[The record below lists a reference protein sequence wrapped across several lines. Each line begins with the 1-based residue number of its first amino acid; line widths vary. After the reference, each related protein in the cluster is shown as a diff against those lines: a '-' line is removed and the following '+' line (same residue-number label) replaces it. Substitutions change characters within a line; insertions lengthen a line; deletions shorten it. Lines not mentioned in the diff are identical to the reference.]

1 MKLLNHMTGGQD
13 LKPCV
18 FVIANEHIPK
28 EAMTVSTTAHMG
40 KADPVHYF
48 TLGPATT
55 ISAETYDCPILYI
68 GAGGSG
74 EFLLGEQETL
84 RLRRRGERIRVYR
97 NLIKWRKGDFNEQ
110 FTESSGGVPLK
121 RHDRL

>member
-28 EAMTVSTTAHMG
+28 EAMTVTTTAHMG

-68 GAGGSG
+68 GAGGSRGISPRRAG
-74 EFLLGEQETL
+74 ETMSQSGKTRSFM
-84 RLRRRGERIRVYR
+84 
-97 NLIKWRKGDFNEQ
+97 WRPGHSAALPEGRTDSCIQK
-110 FTESSGGVPLK
+110 SY
-121 RHDRL
+121 